1 MVFLVA
7 VLWMKFK
14 EKFPRMPR
22 FWNQKFH
29 QENTSRTDPT
39 ETVYKGKQT
48 NPLKLDFI

>member
-14 EKFPRMPR
+14 KKFPRRPQ
-22 FWNQKFH
+22 FWNQNFTKK
-29 QENTSRTDPT
+29 NTSRTDPT
-39 ETVYKGKQT
+39 ETVYEGKKT